1 MAYKQIV
8 ALMITGLV
16 FSLGVFADPTQP
28 LTVGE
33 AYQAIPHQQTRFDPL
48 STALMDGEEKQF
60 LDLFFGLTDLALVE
74 RVSVQLAKAQGAEV
88 GDHYADI
95 LERLQALHVPAKL
108 ALAHHLVIAAVTD
121 QQASLQSWNG
131 ISTFNAQDPLVES
144 AHQKLLQ
151 AYSELMRLYPQENA
165 HTKQAFFD
173 HLCGLDFK

>member
-8 ALMITGLV
+8 ALIVAGLV
-16 FSLGVFADPTQP
+16 SLGAFAESTQP
-28 LTVGE
+28 LTIGE

-48 STALMDGEEKQF
+48 STAMMDGEEKQF

-95 LERLQALHVPAKL
+95 LQRLQALHVPTKL

-121 QQASLQSWNG
+121 QQAYLESWNG
-131 ISTFNAQDPLVES
+131 TSTFNAQDPLVES
-144 AHQKLLQ
+144 AHQKLLK
-151 AYSELMRLYPQENA
+151 AYSELMRLYPQETA